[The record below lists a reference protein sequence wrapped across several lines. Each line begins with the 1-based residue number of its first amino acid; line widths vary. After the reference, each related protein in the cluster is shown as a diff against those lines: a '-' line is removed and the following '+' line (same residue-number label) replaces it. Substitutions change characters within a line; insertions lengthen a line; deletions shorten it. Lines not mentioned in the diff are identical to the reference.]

1 MIFKNIILSY
11 TAYVSEWLETWL
23 KRLETWLKRLE
34 TWPTGNRLETWPKRL
49 ETRLDSKDLRRDLR
63 LDLKD
68 LRLDLRLEKNDL
80 VTTLVHSFHLYWFNY
95 FLILCYLLYIYFF
108 LVTFKAVPHFLYCIT
123 TKFNWQVY
131 SKIGKPIIKYLTNN
145 YRLVKISRTKIMSI
159 AYCTHE
165 HMLTNMLLTKLKMN
179 VSIALLLRF

>member
-1 MIFKNIILSY
+1 MIFKTSILSY

-23 KRLETWLKRLE
+23 KRLETW
-34 TWPTGNRLETWPKRL
+34 PNRLETWPKRL
-49 ETRLDSKDLRRDLR
+49 ETRLDSKDLRR
-63 LDLKD
+63 DLKD